1 MTLAHQCQITQ
12 LKDSFKEKLK
22 QNTDWQDK
30 VAAELNKE
38 REKFNLEMEKLEAS
52 LRENF
57 KMVLI
62 NLIISLKDYFFT
74 IKNYPQKRTLI
85 FNNKNIMKCT

>member
-62 NLIISLKDYFFT
+62 NLIISLKD
-74 IKNYPQKRTLI
+74 
-85 FNNKNIMKCT
+85 